1 MKKQTCSN
9 ICAYLIAV
17 VIMVNCRSVWLSNP
31 SWTSVLNM
39 GLYLILVCGSICLLL
54 INFDSIN
61 NLKSTILVS
70 LFVFLYFFVYLLFN
84 SVNLKSNLLL
94 LIILIL
100 FLWIVQIKGKKLPII
115 LEAYSNVIVL
125 IAAISILMWLTC
137 SLLKLMSPS
146 GYVQFN
152 WTSTEGIYKLIPTY
166 KNIYFET
173 QDITLPV
180 VGNII
185 RNTAIFTEAPMA
197 SLNFCLAFLIKIV
210 MRSKTKTTI
219 WLIIAILTTFS
230 TTGYILLILIFFL
243 KWLETNK
250 NQFIYK
256 LLFMVP
262 VLIIAII
269 GINLLIGQRATYG
282 TQSTSLRLDD
292 YKVGLTTFLQH
303 PLFGAG
309 LGNSMALTENMS
321 SWRWRISMIG
331 FSNSIA
337 EVLAQGGIYV
347 SIAYMYAFIRGLYL
361 TIKFKSLDNFILILG
376 TFYLFCTTIFSYQYI
391 LLLLLV
397 LFAKFEI
404 YLKIED
410 KLD

>member
-17 VIMVNCRSVWLSNP
+17 AIMVNCRSVWLSNP

-146 GYVQFN
+146 GYV
-152 WTSTEGIYKLIPTY
+152 
-166 KNIYFET
+166 
-173 QDITLPV
+173 
-180 VGNII
+180 
-185 RNTAIFTEAPMA
+185 
-197 SLNFCLAFLIKIV
+197 
-210 MRSKTKTTI
+210 
-219 WLIIAILTTFS
+219 
-230 TTGYILLILIFFL
+230 
-243 KWLETNK
+243 
-250 NQFIYK
+250 
-256 LLFMVP
+256 
-262 VLIIAII
+262 
-269 GINLLIGQRATYG
+269 
-282 TQSTSLRLDD
+282 
-292 YKVGLTTFLQH
+292 
-303 PLFGAG
+303 
-309 LGNSMALTENMS
+309 
-321 SWRWRISMIG
+321 
-331 FSNSIA
+331 
-337 EVLAQGGIYV
+337 
-347 SIAYMYAFIRGLYL
+347 
-361 TIKFKSLDNFILILG
+361 
-376 TFYLFCTTIFSYQYI
+376 
-391 LLLLLV
+391 
-397 LFAKFEI
+397 
-404 YLKIED
+404 
-410 KLD
+410 

>member
-185 RNTAIFTEAPMA
+185 
-197 SLNFCLAFLIKIV
+197 
-210 MRSKTKTTI
+210 
-219 WLIIAILTTFS
+219 
-230 TTGYILLILIFFL
+230 TG
-243 KWLETNK
+243 K
-250 NQFIYK
+250 
-256 LLFMVP
+256 
-262 VLIIAII
+262 
-269 GINLLIGQRATYG
+269 
-282 TQSTSLRLDD
+282 LRLD
-292 YKVGLTTFLQH
+292 
-303 PLFGAG
+303 
-309 LGNSMALTENMS
+309 
-321 SWRWRISMIG
+321 
-331 FSNSIA
+331 
-337 EVLAQGGIYV
+337 IY
-347 SIAYMYAFIRGLYL
+347 I
-361 TIKFKSLDNFILILG
+361 
-376 TFYLFCTTIFSYQYI
+376 
-391 LLLLLV
+391 
-397 LFAKFEI
+397 
-404 YLKIED
+404 
-410 KLD
+410 